1 MDHRSYFN
9 DSRLQLDVVVVVLPY
24 NELSIWIFYTKKSR
38 TFSPFLWCVTHFY
51 CTFEIF
57 FLSIHL
63 SFHICIYLKRSY
75 LAVSVALFF
84 MFFNNFLLLLLYC
97 FCPSCCCV
105 VVYLFFM
112 AHNDGGIVDDGASFD
127 WFKLS
132 VFNEL
137 WFLLPPKDRDRG
149 WKQRLK
155 PELGAWDLEL
165 GTGRLSRQRSA
176 AGGAEVL
183 LYICTTFIS

>member
-9 DSRLQLDVVVVVLPY
+9 DSRLQLDV
-24 NELSIWIFYTKKSR
+24 
-38 TFSPFLWCVTHFY
+38 
-51 CTFEIF
+51 
-57 FLSIHL
+57 
-63 SFHICIYLKRSY
+63 
-75 LAVSVALFF
+75 AVA
-84 MFFNNFLLLLLYC
+84 
-97 FCPSCCCV
+97 

-155 PELGAWDLEL
+155 TEPGAWDWNLEL
-165 GTGRLSRQRSA
+165 GTGNDYLASDQRQSEPKFCYISVR
-176 AGGAEVL
+176 L
-183 LYICTTFIS
+183 LYHNSPIRWRAIRVTPGTHTRNRKSTILKLFNKNWKSRIKKTIWD